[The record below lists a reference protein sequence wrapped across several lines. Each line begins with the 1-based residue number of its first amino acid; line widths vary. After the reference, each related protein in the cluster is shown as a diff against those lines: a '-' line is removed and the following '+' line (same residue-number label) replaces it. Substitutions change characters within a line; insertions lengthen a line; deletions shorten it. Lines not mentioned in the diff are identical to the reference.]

1 MHHSNTPPPLP
12 SGLAEEPIPPEL
24 DALVME
30 CLAKKPSNR
39 PASAD
44 ALWERLDKLPLSGS
58 WDQRQARQ
66 WWQQHE
72 PELVER

>member
-1 MHHSNTPPPLP
+1 MHHSRTSPPRP
-12 SGLAEEPIPPEL
+12 SLFAEEPIPPDL

-30 CLAKKPSNR
+30 CLEKKPSNR

-44 ALWERLDKLPLSGS
+44 LLWERLDKLPLAGS
-58 WDQRQARQ
+58 WDHRRARQ
-66 WWQQHE
+66 WWEQHE